1 MKKIIVKVKKMRE
14 REMIQKHLLYENLM
28 HCKKRKFLIFISL
41 FFRDIY
47 NAINE
52 KIKDIR
58 AQKSYLLLFSSFQ

>member
-14 REMIQKHLLYENLM
+14 MMIQKHLLYENLM